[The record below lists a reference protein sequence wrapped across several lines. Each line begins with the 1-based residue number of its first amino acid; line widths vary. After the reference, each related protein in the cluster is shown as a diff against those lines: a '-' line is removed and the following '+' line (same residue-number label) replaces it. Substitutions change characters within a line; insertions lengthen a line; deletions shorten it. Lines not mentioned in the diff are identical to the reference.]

1 MGVGDVLASRAA
13 AVAMYMLCSS
23 TMLVWNKLAISLFP
37 AQNLLLLLQL
47 AFSATILWFLG
58 ASGRLDVDN
67 LEWGKVKKYWAV
79 AAVFLCNI
87 YTNIMALKH
96 TTVETVIVFRSL
108 TTVIVAVCDWR
119 GPPLS
124 GPVLLTLIAIVV
136 CCVGYVRAERGGVG
150 VGGTPDDTGG
160 ARLGADSILWS
171 CAYLVCQSVDC
182 VYIKHVVSTVSMT
195 SWGRSYYNNLLAMG
209 PLVVAWVLSERQG
222 ELETLSAQGSF
233 GAQALL
239 AVGGSC
245 VLGVCISV
253 SAFHCRKQ
261 VDATSY
267 SVIGNMNK
275 VLTVL
280 VNCSIWN
287 KHASPAGVAWLMGCL
302 VAGYAYSRVQIQVAE
317 PPSSSKNK

>member
-1 MGVGDVLASRAA
+1 M
-13 AVAMYMLCSS
+13 
-23 TMLVWNKLAISLFP
+23 
-37 AQNLLLLLQL
+37 
-47 AFSATILWFLG
+47 
-58 ASGRLDVDN
+58 
-67 LEWGKVKKYWAV
+67 
-79 AAVFLCNI
+79 
-87 YTNIMALKH
+87 
-96 TTVETVIVFRSL
+96 
-108 TTVIVAVCDWR
+108 
-119 GPPLS
+119 
-124 GPVLLTLIAIVV
+124 
-136 CCVGYVRAERGGVG
+136 
-150 VGGTPDDTGG
+150 GGTPDDAGG
-160 ARLGADSILWS
+160 ARLGAESILWS

-302 VAGYAYSRVQIQVAE
+302 VAGYAYSRVQMEVAE
-317 PPSSSKNK
+317 PPSSSKSK